1 MFSTYIKII
10 NLVYLAAKTGVFG
23 RNITKFYKPGG

>member
-1 MFSTYIKII
+1 MFITYTEII
-10 NLVYLAAKTGVFG
+10 NLVYLAAKTGVFD